1 VDETLGPDERLLA
14 ALRELFERSS
24 APPPRVV
31 GMAKE
36 SYTWR
41 TVDAELAALTSDSLV
56 DAPLATVRGA
66 PVTRSMT
73 FEAGDLS
80 IEVEVSGSGDDRRM
94 LGQLVPGQA
103 ARIEVRQDDVT
114 RTVEAD
120 ELGRFLVDGLG
131 ARPVRLRC
139 HLAGRRPVVT
149 EWVIV

>member
-1 VDETLGPDERLLA
+1 MDDRHGPDERLLA

-24 APPPRVV
+24 PLPPRVV
-31 GMAKE
+31 EMAKE

-56 DAPLATVRGA
+56 DPLVGSVRGA
-66 PVTRSMT
+66 GAPRSLT
-73 FEAGDLS
+73 FQAGDVA
-80 IEVEVSGSGDDRRM
+80 IEVEVAGSGAQRRM
-94 LGQLVPGQA
+94 LGQLVPAQP
-103 ARIEVRQDDVT
+103 ARIEVSQDEVT

-120 ELGRFLVDGLG
+120 EVGRFVVDRLS

-139 HLAGRRPVVT
+139 HLPGRRPVVT

>member
-1 VDETLGPDERLLA
+1 VDETRGPDERLLA
-14 ALRELFERSS
+14 ALRGLLDRS
-24 APPPRVV
+24 APLPARLVE
-31 GMAKE
+31 MAKE

-56 DAPLATVRGA
+56 DPPVGSVRGA
-66 PVTRSMT
+66 AAPRSLT

-80 IEVEVSGSGDDRRM
+80 IEVEVAELGPDRRM
-94 LGQLVPGQA
+94 LGQLIPPQP
-103 ARIEVRQDDVT
+103 ARIEVRQDDLT

-120 ELGRFLVDGLG
+120 VVGRFVVEGLS

-139 HLAGRRPVVT
+139 HLQGRRPVVT